1 MLVHEVFCLVL
12 ADSHIALVG
21 YLVVVF
27 VDVAS
32 DVDVVGL
39 NHYRFPFGF
48 LFFAFRQHIY

>member
-21 YLVVVF
+21 CLVVVF